1 MIFIFRT
8 KIPFVKKINGFTE
21 LFVVNS
27 EYNLNE
33 Q

>member
-8 KIPFVKKINGFTE
+8 KIPLVKKINGFTE
-21 LFVVNS
+21 LFIVNL